1 MYIYLKLIDQLVSVR
16 KKSTILRFFRYAFNS
31 QNNLKKDLY
40 CLKELT
46 EIRTKERSK
55 EEDLS
60 IDNKKID

>member
-1 MYIYLKLIDQLVSVR
+1 MLE